1 MGLLFKDD
9 LLDEFGSW
17 ALSYIAAGGP
27 EFAEIQAVGA
37 AVGDGDTRAFNK
49 AWIAA
54 GDRRFSQA
62 EGAKKSGHLATAR
75 DLYLRASAFYVC
87 SYHPLYGKPVD
98 PLLLAAYDKQIAALN
113 AGFALFDPPVLP
125 QSIPFEGASMAAYF
139 IPAADA
145 PRSKRPTIILT
156 NGFDAT
162 ITDMYFASAVAASRR
177 GYHCLLFD
185 GPGQG
190 GMLYRQNV
198 PMRPDWEAP
207 VRAVVD
213 FALTLPFVDVKRV
226 ILSGSSLGGY
236 LAPRAASGERRL
248 AACIADPGQFA
259 IGDSVRPLA
268 VKLGASPES
277 TANLGLIDDATLH
290 KFQHVIDGNPGLHW
304 KIIQRGLW
312 AFGVETLRD
321 FLRKSELFTM
331 AGRAELIQCPTLVT
345 AAESDSLASGAKTLF
360 DAMRCPKTLI
370 PFTAADSAETHCEMG
385 NRSRLNQ
392 VVLDW
397 LDETLGPPS

>member
-17 ALSYIAAGGP
+17 AFSYISTGGP

-37 AVGDGDTRAFNK
+37 VVGDGDARGYNK
-49 AWIAA
+49 AWTAA

-62 EGAKKSGHLATAR
+62 EEAKKSGHLATAR

-125 QSIPFEGASMAAYF
+125 RSIPFEGASMAAYF

-145 PRSKRPTIILT
+145 PRSKRPTIIFT

-177 GYHCLLFD
+177 GYHSLLFD

-190 GMLYRQNV
+190 GML
-198 PMRPDWEAP
+198 
-207 VRAVVD
+207 
-213 FALTLPFVDVKRV
+213 
-226 ILSGSSLGGY
+226 
-236 LAPRAASGERRL
+236 
-248 AACIADPGQFA
+248 
-259 IGDSVRPLA
+259 
-268 VKLGASPES
+268 
-277 TANLGLIDDATLH
+277 
-290 KFQHVIDGNPGLHW
+290 
-304 KIIQRGLW
+304 
-312 AFGVETLRD
+312 
-321 FLRKSELFTM
+321 
-331 AGRAELIQCPTLVT
+331 
-345 AAESDSLASGAKTLF
+345 
-360 DAMRCPKTLI
+360 
-370 PFTAADSAETHCEMG
+370 
-385 NRSRLNQ
+385 
-392 VVLDW
+392 
-397 LDETLGPPS
+397 